1 MFPFRTLHTS
11 LKEVVPERMQ
21 LEEQQQQKKKNQFP
35 GCATSVLLL
44 LLHLQEYLPLHLLF
58 KD

>member
-21 LEEQQQQKKKNQFP
+21 LEEQQQQKKKKSVSRLCYFSVVAASALA
-35 GCATSVLLL
+35 GIFATT
-44 LLHLQEYLPLHLLF
+44 F
-58 KD
+58 II